1 MKRARPL
8 HLPVFVLA
16 VVLGVG
22 CSGSTGSQ
30 VFTFHAAARGTDGA
44 ANGSLTFVTPSGWS
58 VTLTRAHLR
67 VGPLYVNHA
76 VPISQGRATGGYS
89 SGRYLAQVLSQVTV
103 DALSPSAVPFATDG
117 DGVADL
123 AQTGEVWL
131 LPDGGDDE
139 TTILDIAGTATR
151 AGVTVPFDGTLP
163 IDGSW
168 LAPAS
173 PATPGESPILAIR
186 QVTDIPAAFYTQPGG
201 TLLLRV
207 EPARLFDAVSDFS
220 SLQQNG
226 AGAGGAFKLGASGLA
241 SDATTVAIFRGLHAH
256 EGVYRFEWQSP

>member
-1 MKRARPL
+1 MRRAL
-8 HLPVFVLA
+8 LFA
-16 VVLGVG
+16 FGMAAALGAG

-30 VFTFHAAARGTDGA
+30 VFTFHATARGTDGA
-44 ANGSLTFVTPSGWS
+44 RGGALAFVTPSGWS
-58 VTLTRAHLR
+58 VTLTRARVR

-89 SGRYLAQVLSQVTV
+89 SGRYLAQVLAQVTV
-103 DALSPSAVPFATDG
+103 DALSPTPTPFATDG
-117 DGVADL
+117 EGVADL

-139 TTILDIAGTATR
+139 TTILDLAGIAARG
-151 AGVTVPFDGTLP
+151 GVTVPFEGTMA
-163 IDGSW
+163 IDASW

-186 QVTDIPAAFYTQPGG
+186 QVTDIPAAFFTQPGG
-201 TLLLRV
+201 TLVLRV

-220 SLQQNG
+220 SLAQNG
-226 AGAGGAFKLGASGLA
+226 TAASGAFKLGASGLA

-256 EGVYRFEWQSP
+256 EGVYSFAWQAP